1 MIRFSRP
8 SLVFTCL
15 SLISASTAAAQAP
28 DAARE
33 PSAAAGSIR
42 YRDGRLSG
50 RIDNQPLNK
59 VLRELDA
66 ATGARFVLND
76 PENGQSPVSAAVE
89 SQLFVDGV
97 KRILEGFS
105 YAIYPMDGRELPA
118 VIVLST
124 PPVQRSSG
132 ISGSTRQ
139 RPTSGE
145 TRAAPIPTVLLQE
158 TADEAEQA
166 KALAR
171 EQAER
176 EETLNHAIAALSR
189 KDGPLSQQAL
199 DQLVGIRDD
208 PRATQALVQTASDAQ
223 DSRSRVRATE
233 ALWHH
238 AADLEFADGTTVAAL
253 EQLTNDADAAVQK
266 TARQALEDM
275 KQYRQRNSS
284 P

>member
-1 MIRFSRP
+1 MISMA
-8 SLVFTCL
+8 SLSSPCVGVGLL
-15 SLISASTAAAQAP
+15 SLLSAGTNAAASTSP
-28 DAARE
+28 
-33 PSAAAGSIR
+33 IR

-105 YAIYPMDGRELPA
+105 YAIYPMGDRELPA

-132 ISGSTRQ
+132 VSGATRQ
-139 RPTSGE
+139 RPASGE
-145 TRAAPIPTVLLQE
+145 TRAAPMPTVLLQE
-158 TADEAEQA
+158 AAGEAE
-166 KALAR
+166 ALAR

-176 EETLNHAIAALSR
+176 EEILNRSIANLR
-189 KDGPLSQQAL
+189 TKDGQLNQQAL
-199 DQLVGIRDD
+199 DQLVGIHNE
-208 PRATQALVQTASDAQ
+208 PRATEALIQAASGTQ
-223 DSRSRVRATE
+223 DSHNRVRAAE

-238 AADLEFADGTTVAAL
+238 AADLQFADETSISAL
-253 EQLTNDADAAVQK
+253 EQLATDTDAGVQK

-275 KQYRQRNSS
+275 RQYRQHNSS